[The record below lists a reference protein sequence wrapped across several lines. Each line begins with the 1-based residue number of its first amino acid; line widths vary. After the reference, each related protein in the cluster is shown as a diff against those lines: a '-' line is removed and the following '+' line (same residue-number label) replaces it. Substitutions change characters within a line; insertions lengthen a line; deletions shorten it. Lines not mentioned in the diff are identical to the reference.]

1 MISINPEANNTYM
14 AIVLTKMVDDKIYFE
29 QCSEIPPTQIPSYH
43 WRENENSLRET
54 EKLN

>member
-14 AIVLTKMVDDKIYFE
+14 AIILTKMVDDKIYFE